1 MVDKEKAKGAIAGLQ
16 QWAELRLNWEKLAR
30 RSWQDGYSQYQISE
44 LLHKTR
50 AQIREVTQD
59 IPKGQQRRFNP
70 KDDSLL
76 AVWVSLD
83 RRRNDLIRTARTNG
97 VVARIVAEATGM
109 SVRHIV
115 RITNSEVD

>member
-16 QWAELRLNWEKLAR
+16 QWAKLRNDWESLAR
-30 RSWQDGYSQYQISE
+30 DSWQEGYSQYQIAE

-50 AQIREVTQD
+50 AQIREITQG
-59 IPKGQQRRFNP
+59 IPKGPQRRFSV

-97 VVARIVAEATGM
+97 IVARVVAESTGM

-115 RITNSEVD
+115 RISNSEVD